1 MNDRTLVCL
10 CLAAE
15 SIEEDLRIAEEY
27 RGRFDLLELR
37 VDRLS
42 AREAGLAGGL
52 PARVRSPV
60 ILTVRRT
67 REGGKF
73 DGSEQE
79 RHALLSRLA
88 DSPFAFVDLEEDFD
102 APEVEARV
110 TGRGGRVIRSMH
122 DFTGVPADLA
132 RRVTGLAH
140 HRGELP
146 KAALLPKNAAD
157 LVRLIDASADLE
169 GAEKIL
175 LGMGDT
181 GFPTRVLAPRL
192 GSFLCYTSAARA
204 QAAEGQVDPLTLERT
219 YNFRSITPRTQVYGV
234 IGSPIMH
241 SLSPL
246 IHNRGFAAI
255 GFDAVYLPFLVDD
268 LDGFWA
274 VADCLEIKGLSV
286 TVPHKQAVIPR
297 LSGRDGLVESIGACN
312 TLTRAQ
318 GRGPWQGTNTDVEG
332 FLSPL
337 RTALGGALPRGISA
351 TVIGAGGA
359 ARAVVHALKAGGARV
374 LVLNRT
380 VEHGGELARAF
391 SVSHAGLDEA
401 GFLRARDFADLIVQ
415 TTSAGMSP
423 NVEADPAPGLGFSGK
438 EIVYEL
444 LYAPPTTAFLRRAIA
459 AGCRVVRGRKMLVG
473 QAMEQFRVFTGSA
486 YPADLRAE
494 LEADLD

>member
-1 MNDRTLVCL
+1 MKNRTRICL

-15 SIEEDLRIAEEY
+15 SIEEDLLIAEEH

-42 AREAGLAGGL
+42 AQEAGLAGRL
-52 PARVRSPV
+52 PARVGSPV

-73 DGSEQE
+73 AGSEQE
-79 RHALLSRLA
+79 RHALLSKLA
-88 DSPFAFVDLEEDFD
+88 DSGFAYIDLEEDFE
-102 APEVEARV
+102 APDLQARV
-110 TGRGGRVIRSMH
+110 TGKGGRVIRSMH

-132 RRVTGLAH
+132 RRVPGLAH
-140 HRGELP
+140 HRGEIP

-157 LVRLIDASADLE
+157 LMRLLTTFKDLE
-169 GAEKIL
+169 GVEKIL
-175 LGMGDT
+175 FGMGDM
-181 GFPTRVLAPRL
+181 GFPTSVLAPRL
-192 GSFLCYTSAARA
+192 GSLLCYTSAARA
-204 QAAEGQVDPLTLERT
+204 QAAAGQVDPLTLENT
-219 YNFRSITPRTQVYGV
+219 YNFRSITPRTQVFGV

-274 VADCLEIKGLSV
+274 VADCLEIRGLSV
-286 TVPHKQAVIPR
+286 TVPHKQAVISR
-297 LSGRDGLVESIGACN
+297 LSGRDQLVESIGACN
-312 TLTRAQ
+312 TMTRAQ

-337 RTALGGALPRGISA
+337 RAALGGAIPRGISA

-359 ARAVVHALKAGGARV
+359 ARAVVYALKASGTRV

-380 VEHGGELARAF
+380 ANRGRDLANAF
-391 SVSHAGLDEA
+391 SVSHAGLDED
-401 GFLRARDFADLIVQ
+401 GFRQALDFADLIVQ
-415 TTSAGMSP
+415 TTNAGMSP
-423 NVEADPAPGLGFSGK
+423 NIEADPAPGLSFSGK

-444 LYAPPTTAFLRRAIA
+444 LYAPPTTAFLQRALS
-459 AGCRVVRGRKMLVG
+459 AGCQVVRGRKMLVG
-473 QAMEQFRVFTGSA
+473 QAMEQFRLFTGTA

-494 LEADLD
+494 LEADAD

>member
-1 MNDRTLVCL
+1 LKDRTAICL

-37 VDRLS
+37 VDRLD
-42 AREAGLAGGL
+42 AGEAGLAGKL
-52 PARVRSPV
+52 PALVGSPV
-60 ILTVRRT
+60 ILTVRRA

-73 DGSEQE
+73 VGSERE
-79 RHALLSRLA
+79 RLSLLSKLA
-88 DSPFAFVDLEEDFD
+88 DYGFAYIDLEEDLD
-102 APEVEARV
+102 APELEARV
-110 TGRGGRVIRSMH
+110 TGRGGRIIRSMH

-132 RRVTGLAH
+132 RRVMSLAH
-140 HRGELP
+140 HPGEIP

-157 LVRLIDASADLE
+157 LARLLAVFADLE
-169 GAEKIL
+169 GVEKIL
-175 LGMGDT
+175 LGMGET

-192 GSFLCYTSAARA
+192 GSFLCYASAARA
-204 QAAEGQVDPLTLERT
+204 QAAPGHVDPLTLEST
-219 YNFRSITPRTQVYGV
+219 YNFRSLTPRTRVYGV
-234 IGSPIMH
+234 IGSPVMH

-246 IHNRGFAAI
+246 IHNRGFAALGI
-255 GFDAVYLPFLVDD
+255 DAAYLPFLVDD

-274 VADCLEIKGLSV
+274 VADSLDIRGLSV

-297 LSGRDGLVESIGACN
+297 LSGRDQLVESTGACN
-312 TLTRAQ
+312 TMTRVEA
-318 GRGPWQGTNTDVEG
+318 RGAWHGTNTDVEG
-332 FLSPL
+332 FLAPL
-337 RTALGGALPRGISA
+337 RTAMGGAIPRGISA

-359 ARAVVHALKAGGARV
+359 ARAVIHALKASGARV

-380 VEHGGELARAF
+380 AERCRELAAAF

-401 GFLRARDFADLIVQ
+401 GFRQAKDFADLIVQ
-415 TTSAGMSP
+415 TTSAGMTP
-423 NVEADPAPGLGFSGK
+423 DITADPAPGLLFGGK

-444 LYAPPTTAFLRRAIA
+444 LYAPPTTAFLQRAID

-494 LEADLD
+494 LEADMD

>member
-1 MNDRTLVCL
+1 MGRTAICL

-15 SIEEDLRIAEEY
+15 SLEEDLRIVEEY
-27 RGRFDLLELR
+27 RGRFDMLELR

-42 AREAGLAGGL
+42 ADEAGLAGRLPGL
-52 PARVRSPV
+52 VGSPV
-60 ILTVRRT
+60 ILTLRRT

-73 DGSEQE
+73 AGSERE
-79 RHALLSRLA
+79 RLALLSKLA
-88 DSPFAFVDLEEDFD
+88 DSGFAYVDLEEDFN
-102 APEVEARV
+102 APDLEARV
-110 TGRGGRVIRSMH
+110 TGRGGRIIRSLH

-132 RRVTGLAH
+132 RRVKGLAH
-140 HRGELP
+140 HPGEIP

-157 LVRLIDASADLE
+157 LARLLAVFADLK
-169 GAEKIL
+169 GVEKIL
-175 LGMGDT
+175 LGMGET

-192 GSFLCYTSAARA
+192 GSFLCYASAARA
-204 QAAEGQVDPLTLERT
+204 QAAPGQVDPLTLEST
-219 YNFRSITPRTQVYGV
+219 YNFRSLTPRTRVYGV

-246 IHNRGFAAI
+246 IHNRGFAAV

-268 LDGFWA
+268 LDGFRA
-274 VADCLEIKGLSV
+274 VADSLEIGGLSV
-286 TVPHKQAVIPR
+286 TVPHKQAVIPW
-297 LSGRDGLVESIGACN
+297 LSGRDQLIEATGACN

-318 GRGPWQGTNTDVEG
+318 GTGGWQGTNTDVEG
-332 FLSPL
+332 FLAPL
-337 RTALGGALPRGISA
+337 RAAMGGVIPRGVSA

-359 ARAVVHALKAGGARV
+359 ARAVVHALKASNARV

-380 VEHGGELARAF
+380 VERGRELAAVF

-401 GFLRARDFADLIVQ
+401 GFRQARDFADLIVQ

-423 NVEADPAPGLGFSGK
+423 DIEADPAPGLQFSGK

-444 LYAPPTTAFLRRAIA
+444 LYAPPTTAFLQRALDS
-459 AGCRVVRGRKMLVG
+459 GCRVVRGRKMLVG
-473 QAMEQFRVFTGSA
+473 QAMEQFRLFTGSA

-494 LEADLD
+494 LEADVD

>member
-1 MNDRTLVCL
+1 LKDRTSLCL

-15 SIEEDLRIAEEY
+15 SIEEDLRIAEEH

-42 AREAGLAGGL
+42 AEEAALAGRL
-52 PARVRSPV
+52 PGRVGSPV
-60 ILTVRRT
+60 ILTLRRT

-73 DGSEQE
+73 AGSEQE
-79 RHALLSRLA
+79 RHALLTKLA
-88 DSPFAFVDLEEDFD
+88 DSGFAFIDLEEDFD
-102 APEVEARV
+102 APDLEARV

-122 DFTGVPADLA
+122 DFTGVPGDLA

-140 HRGELP
+140 HRGEIP

-157 LVRLIDASADLE
+157 LVRLLTAFADLE
-169 GAEKIL
+169 GVEKIL
-175 LGMGDT
+175 LGMGET

-192 GSFLCYTSAARA
+192 GSFLCYTSVARA
-204 QAAEGQVDPLTLERT
+204 QAAAGHLDPLTLEST

-286 TVPHKQAVIPR
+286 TVPHKQAVISR
-297 LSGRDGLVESIGACN
+297 LSAQDLLVDSTGACN
-312 TLTRAQ
+312 TMTRAQ
-318 GRGPWQGTNTDVEG
+318 GMGPWQGTNTDVEG
-332 FLSPL
+332 FLAPL
-337 RTALGGALPRGISA
+337 RAALGGAVPRGISA

-359 ARAVVHALKAGGARV
+359 ARAVVHALKAGGARI

-380 VEHGGELARAF
+380 AERGRQLAGAF
-391 SVSHAGLDEA
+391 SVAHAGLDEE
-401 GFLRARDFADLIVQ
+401 GFRQARDFADLIVQ
-415 TTSAGMSP
+415 TTSVGMSP
-423 NVEADPAPGLGFSGK
+423 NIAADPAPGLTFSGK

-444 LYAPPTTAFLRRAIA
+444 LYAPPTTAFLRRALA

-473 QAMEQFRVFTGSA
+473 QAMEQFRLFTGYS
-486 YPADLRAE
+486 YPSDLQAE
-494 LEADLD
+494 LETEID

>member
-1 MNDRTLVCL
+1 MRDRTSICL

-15 SIEEDLRIAEEY
+15 SIEEDLRIAEEH

-42 AREAGLAGGL
+42 AGEAGLAGRL
-52 PARVRSPV
+52 PARVGSPV
-60 ILTVRRT
+60 ILTLRRT

-73 DGSEQE
+73 GGSEQE
-79 RHALLSRLA
+79 RHALLSKLA
-88 DSPFAFVDLEEDFD
+88 VSGFAYIDLEEDFD
-102 APEVEARV
+102 ASDLEARV

-122 DFTGVPADLA
+122 DFTGVPGDLA
-132 RRVTGLAH
+132 RRVTSLAH
-140 HRGELP
+140 HPGEIP

-157 LVRLIDASADLE
+157 LVRLLAAFTDLE
-169 GAEKIL
+169 GVEKIL

-204 QAAEGQVDPLTLERT
+204 QAAPGQVDPLTLERT

-274 VADCLEIKGLSV
+274 AADCLEIKGLSV
-286 TVPHKQAVIPR
+286 TVPHKQAVISR
-297 LSGRDGLVESIGACN
+297 LSGRDRLVESTGACN

-318 GRGPWQGTNTDVEG
+318 GKGPWQGTNTDVEG
-332 FLSPL
+332 FLAPL
-337 RTALGGALPRGISA
+337 RAALGGAIPRGVSA

-359 ARAVVHALKAGGARV
+359 ARAVVHALKAAGARV

-380 VEHGGELARAF
+380 AERGRELAEAF
-391 SVSHAGLDEA
+391 SVSHAGLDEP
-401 GFLRARDFADLIVQ
+401 GFLQARDFGDLIVQ

-423 NVEADPAPGLGFSGK
+423 NIAADPAPGLAFSGR

-444 LYAPPTTAFLRRAIA
+444 LYAPPTTVFLQRALA

-473 QAMEQFRVFTGSA
+473 QAMEQFRLFTGSI

-494 LEADLD
+494 LEADMD

>member
-1 MNDRTLVCL
+1 LNDRTRVCL

-37 VDRLS
+37 VDRLNV
-42 AREAGLAGGL
+42 REAGLAGRL
-52 PARVRSPV
+52 PGRVGSPV

-88 DSPFAFVDLEEDFD
+88 ESGFAYIDLEEDFD
-102 APEVEARV
+102 APDLQARV

-140 HRGELP
+140 HPDEIP
-146 KAALLPKNAAD
+146 KAALLPKDSAD
-157 LVRLIDASADLE
+157 LVRLLSAFTDLK
-169 GAEKIL
+169 GVEKIL
-175 LGMGDT
+175 LGMGDR

-192 GSFLCYTSAARA
+192 GSFLCYTSAACA
-204 QAAEGQVDPLTLERT
+204 QAAAGQVDPLTLENT

-255 GFDAVYLPFLVDD
+255 GFDAVYLPFLVND

-274 VADCLEIKGLSV
+274 VADSLEIKGLSV
-286 TVPHKQAVIPR
+286 TVPHKQAVISR
-297 LSGRDGLVESIGACN
+297 LSGRDQLVESTGACN
-312 TLTRAQ
+312 TMTRAQ

-337 RTALGGALPRGISA
+337 RAALGGVMPRGLSA

-359 ARAVVHALKAGGARV
+359 ARAVVHALKSDGARV

-380 VEHGGELARAF
+380 VDRGRELADAF
-391 SVSHAGLDEA
+391 SVSYAGLDEA
-401 GFLRARDFADLIVQ
+401 GFLQARDFGDLIVQ

-423 NVEADPAPGLGFSGK
+423 NIEADPAPGLTFSGK
-438 EIVYEL
+438 EVVYEL
-444 LYAPPTTAFLRRAIA
+444 LYAPPTTAFLRRALA

-473 QAMEQFRVFTGSA
+473 QAMEQFRLFTGSA
-486 YPADLRAE
+486 YPAGLQAE